1 MMARF
6 AMVRALSHGKEAQ
19 QERRRKTAKKYQVV
33 SHPNH
38 KRNCRFVGEA
48 PPEACQDLQDH
59 QLKRRT
65 RRASSRSSLVGQ
77 EMRGLV
83 ERSIQ

>member
-38 KRNCRFVGEA
+38 KRNCRLSV
-48 PPEACQDLQDH
+48 
-59 QLKRRT
+59 KR
-65 RRASSRSSLVGQ
+65 SRKPAKTYKIIS
-77 EMRGLV
+77 
-83 ERSIQ
+83 